1 MNKLKKL
8 AAAAV
13 PALALLFPSAAQ
25 AQQAGEPECYVPNY
39 LVQALKDHAG
49 EVPTGD
55 LARDRGPWA
64 TLEMYADPKDGSWS
78 LVGKPSEEGLRQLGI
93 APGTDARCLLLGGA
107 DGFDAARRHPA
118 MIHLFGPPKPPAPAP

>member
-1 MNKLKKL
+1 MHKLKKL
-8 AAAAV
+8 TAAAV
-13 PALALLFPSAAQ
+13 PALALLFATASNAQ
-25 AQQAGEPECYVPNY
+25 VAGDPECYTPDS
-39 LVQALKDHAG
+39 LVQALKDQAG

-55 LARDRGPWA
+55 IARDKGPWA
-64 TLEMYADPKDGSWS
+64 TLEMYADPADGSWS

-118 MIHLFGPPKPPAPAP
+118 LIHLFGPPRTPAPAP

>member
-1 MNKLKKL
+1 MKRLRKL

-13 PALALLFPSAAQ
+13 PALALLFTSAAQ
-25 AQQAGEPECYVPNY
+25 AQVADDPQCFVPDS
-39 LVQALKDHAG
+39 LVQALKDQEG

-55 LARDRGPWA
+55 IARDKGAWA

-93 APGTDARCLLLGGA
+93 VPGTDARCLLLGGA
-107 DGFDAARRHPA
+107 DGFDQARRHPA